1 MVRDL
6 IERQFIAI
14 FILKGVTKIN
24 PQNFIEEE
32 MKKTSVENGWLS
44 KTGILKQDKEEN
56 IFILL

>member
-1 MVRDL
+1 
-6 IERQFIAI
+6 
-14 FILKGVTKIN
+14 LKGVTKIN